1 MYKHITPL
9 SFRTLLSSWPRNS
22 PDYHLKELL
31 VNQKKIDLNDTRD
44 DMTGLVDQ
52 LDIFCCHP
60 VHKGM
65 RLELTHL
72 LL

>member
-1 MYKHITPL
+1 MILPR
-9 SFRTLLSSWPRNS
+9 FVLSSWTRNS
-22 PDYHLKELL
+22 SDYHLKELL

-44 DMTGLVDQ
+44 DVTGLVDQ
-52 LDIFCCHP
+52 LDIFCWHP

>member
-1 MYKHITPL
+1 MYKYITPL

-22 PDYHLKELL
+22 SDYHLKELL

-52 LDIFCCHP
+52 LDIFC
-60 VHKGM
+60 
-65 RLELTHL
+65 
-72 LL
+72 